1 MYNIGTVLE
10 PGIGT
15 TRFIVYYAVILIAG
29 GWISCMWHEKTS
41 PRVICIGA
49 SGTIC
54 GLLGIYMV
62 LLFRIYGMDGLR
74 SVYPTIGMLILM
86 TFSKKIDS
94 IGHFAGLLVGVAC
107 GVMLLMI

>member
-62 LLFRIYGMDGLR
+62 M
-74 SVYPTIGMLILM
+74 
-86 TFSKKIDS
+86 
-94 IGHFAGLLVGVAC
+94 
-107 GVMLLMI
+107 LMIYKYVIIIYHGYIKNVR